1 MNLDVIF
8 NVPNSIGYIRIGLLI
23 ASIYSP
29 TRLFILLYSI
39 SAMLDFFDGYTA
51 RLYKQSSELG
61 ACLDMITD
69 RISTVIIGYRIVK
82 ESPRMYN
89 FICLY
94 ILIDLLSHFI
104 QFHIS
109 AINLTN
115 HKDNSNLFLKIY
127 YNKYFLF
134 PICFLSEAYFVSLL
148 YHPKYEKIVS
158 CLSWCTRLKMM
169 FHVVQLWDAVCRISM
184 IKIKK

>member
-1 MNLDVIF
+1 MNQDVIF
-8 NVPNSIGYIRIGLLI
+8 NVPNFIGYIRIGLLVT
-23 ASIYSP
+23 SIYAS
-29 TRLFILLYSI
+29 TRIFILLYSV
-39 SAMLDFFDGYTA
+39 SAILDFFDGYTA

-82 ESPRMYN
+82 ESPKMYN

-94 ILIDLLSHFI
+94 VLIDLLSHFI
-104 QFHIS
+104 QFNIS

-115 HKDNSNLFLKIY
+115 HKNNSNLFLKIY

-148 YHPKYEKIVS
+148 CDPKYERIIGY
-158 CLSWCTRLKMM
+158 LYWCTLLKML
-169 FHVVQLWDAVCRISM
+169 FHVIQLCDSICRISM
-184 IKIKK
+184 VKIKK